1 MDLGNIN
8 KGDGDELIINFRKA
22 KKLYK
27 KFLEESTSQYG
38 LSQNEIEIVMF
49 LKRNSQYNT
58 AKNIVEYSGIS
69 KGMVSRTLD
78 GLINKGII
86 KLEKDK
92 KDKRVV
98 RLKIAEDSKEL
109 IESLEEASGEFLSII
124 FKGIQRENIKILE
137 ESLAIMLEN
146 LNSFQ

>member
-1 MDLGNIN
+1 
-8 KGDGDELIINFRKA
+8 
-22 KKLYK
+22 
-27 KFLEESTSQYG
+27 
-38 LSQNEIEIVMF
+38 MF

-124 FKGIQRENIKILE
+124 FKVYKEKI
-137 ESLAIMLEN
+137 
-146 LNSFQ
+146 